1 MKVQTVGS
9 VSEFLHRKEE
19 APFSTK
25 VELHF
30 KKYGFVYK
38 AAGVTMILLAGGS
51 SVLAASAIEPEARKL
66 YRELVNVG
74 KWIIIFKGAFDILR
88 ALGDGDTGAAKK
100 TFISSLLTFLILL
113 GLPFGLDKVTAIFD
127 KVTH

>member
-19 APFSTK
+19 PFSAK
-25 VELHF
+25 VERHF
-30 KKYGFVYK
+30 KKYGMVYK
-38 AAGVTMILLAGGS
+38 VAGVTLIILASGGTA
-51 SVLAASAIEPEARKL
+51 LAASAIEPEARKL

-74 KWIIIFKGAFDILR
+74 KWIIIFKGAIDILR
-88 ALGDGDTGAAKK
+88 ALGDGDTGSAKK
-100 TFISSLLTFLILL
+100 TFISSVLTFLILL
-113 GLPFGLDKVTAIFD
+113 GLPFGLDKVTAIFE

>member
-19 APFSTK
+19 PFSVK
-25 VELHF
+25 AKRHF

-38 AAGVTMILLAGGS
+38 AAGITTILLASGGTA
-51 SVLAASAIEPEARKL
+51 LAASAIEPEARKL

-74 KWIIIFKGAFDILR
+74 KWIIIFKGAIDILR
-88 ALGDGDTGAAKK
+88 ALGDGDTGSAKK
-100 TFISSLLTFLILL
+100 TFISSVLTFLILL
-113 GLPFGLDKVTAIFD
+113 GLPFGLDKVTAIFE

>member
-9 VSEFLHRKEE
+9 VSEFLRKQEE
-19 APFSTK
+19 PFSAK
-25 VELHF
+25 VERHF

-38 AAGVTMILLAGGS
+38 AAGVTIILLASGGTA
-51 SVLAASAIEPEARKL
+51 LAASAIEPEARKL

-74 KWIIIFKGAFDILR
+74 KWIIIFKGAIDILR
-88 ALGDGDTGAAKK
+88 ALGDGDTGSAKK
-100 TFISSLLTFLILL
+100 TFISSVLTFLILL
-113 GLPFGLDKVTAIFD
+113 GLPFGLDKVTAIFE